1 LRHLNLKTLT
11 LATLLV
17 LSAGAHGQQTHRCA
31 ADAIK
36 QAKALLIFHHG
47 TEVNAGIDESV
58 KVLPPLRN
66 PVNRRQFFD
75 VLEVRGYI
83 YRANYQMRLIYAQI
97 PGNCVLM
104 GQEILERA
112 SP

>member
-1 LRHLNLKTLT
+1 MILLIKLTFIVGLTLLGTLT
-11 LATLLV
+11 HA
-17 LSAGAHGQQTHRCA
+17 QRIHRCT

-36 QAKALLIFHHG
+36 QAKALLIFH
-47 TEVNAGIDESV
+47 AGSETNVGVEDTV

-75 VLEVRGYI
+75 VLEVRGYV
-83 YRANYQMRLIYAQI
+83 YRANYQMRLVYAQV
-97 PGNCVLM
+97 PDVCALM
-104 GQEILERA
+104 GQEILERS